1 MKNIILLS
9 KIVSLIIINL
19 INSSE
24 RDPEN
29 TINVTYSA
37 IACSCVQ
44 WKVENKKTTEYIYL
58 ERAND
63 DILDANH
70 LWDGKTLPLKLTIKG
85 HFKKELGIPKN
96 FNVKGEPELGKVF
109 VYKEIKIIK

>member
-1 MKNIILLS
+1 MKNIILSS

-19 INSSE
+19 IYSSE
-24 RDPEN
+24 RDYDY

-37 IACSCVQ
+37 VACSCAQ

-58 ERAND
+58 ERANN

-70 LWDGKTLPLKLTIKG
+70 IWDGKTLPLKLIIKG

-96 FNVKGEPELGKVF
+96 FNSKGRPELGKVF
-109 VYKEIKIIK
+109 LYKDIKIIK